1 MQTSS
6 DLNRKHTLDSMKEE
20 QDINWYAEE
29 AATFGDRL
37 AGARE
42 ANGMT
47 QAQLAKNLG
56 IKLAT
61 LKAWEQDLSE
71 PRANRLSMLAG
82 LLNVSIMWLL
92 NGEGEGVESPDE
104 RDIQTRD
111 VNDLFLELRSLK
123 TQLRQS
129 SDSLGALEK
138 RLREA
143 LRSQKQE

>member
-1 MQTSS
+1 MEKQ
-6 DLNRKHTLDSMKEE
+6 E
-20 QDINWYAEE
+20 INWYAEE

-42 ANGMT
+42 ASGMT

-56 IKLAT
+56 VKLST

-92 NGEGEGVESPDE
+92 NGEGEGIDPPDKING
-104 RDIQTRD
+104 RLQDA
-111 VNDLFLELRSLK
+111 NDLFLELRSLRAQFK
-123 TQLRQS
+123 QS
-129 SDSLGALEK
+129 SDRLGAIEK
-138 RLREA
+138 RLREV
-143 LRSQKQE
+143 LGSDIQ

>member
-1 MQTSS
+1 MV
-6 DLNRKHTLDSMKEE
+6 EE

-29 AATFGDRL
+29 SATFGDRL

-42 ANGMT
+42 ANVMT

-92 NGEGEGVESPDE
+92 NGEGEGVEPPDD
-104 RDIQTRD
+104 RDALSQD

-123 TQLRQS
+123 TQLKKS
-129 SDSLGALEK
+129 SDRLGALEK

-143 LRSQKQE
+143 LGAQK

>member
-1 MQTSS
+1 M
-6 DLNRKHTLDSMKEE
+6 MEE

-29 AATFGDRL
+29 STTFGDRL

-42 ANGMT
+42 ANVLT

-92 NGEGEGVESPDE
+92 NGEGEGVEPPDD
-104 RDIQTRD
+104 RDALSQD

-123 TQLRQS
+123 TQLKQS
-129 SDSLGALEK
+129 SDRMGALEK

-143 LRSQKQE
+143 LVAQK

>member
-1 MQTSS
+1 M
-6 DLNRKHTLDSMKEE
+6 MEE
-20 QDINWYAEE
+20 QDRNWYAEE

-56 IKLAT
+56 IKFAT

-92 NGEGEGVESPDE
+92 NGEGEGVEPPGEPDV
-104 RDIQTRD
+104 RSQD
-111 VNDLFLELRSLK
+111 VNDLFLELRSIK
-123 TQLRQS
+123 TQLKQS
-129 SDSLGALEK
+129 SDRLGALEK

-143 LRSQKQE
+143 LRVQK

>member
-6 DLNRKHTLDSMKEE
+6 DLNRKHRLDSMKEE

-143 LRSQKQE
+143 LRSQK

>member
-1 MQTSS
+1 
-6 DLNRKHTLDSMKEE
+6 MKEE

-56 IKLAT
+56 IKLAK

-104 RDIQTRD
+104 RDVHSRD

>member
-6 DLNRKHTLDSMKEE
+6 DLNRKHRLDSMKEE

-92 NGEGEGVESPDE
+92 NGEGEGVESPDK
-104 RDIQTRD
+104 RDVRSRD

>member
-1 MQTSS
+1 MI
-6 DLNRKHTLDSMKEE
+6 EE
-20 QDINWYAEE
+20 KDINWYAEE
-29 AATFGDRL
+29 SATFGDRL

-42 ANGMT
+42 ANVMT

-61 LKAWEQDLSE
+61 LQAWEQDLSE

-92 NGEGEGVESPDE
+92 NGEGEGVEPPDD
-104 RDIQTRD
+104 RDALSQD
-111 VNDLFLELRSLK
+111 VNDLFFEMRSLK
-123 TQLRQS
+123 TQLKQS
-129 SDSLGALEK
+129 SDRMGALEK

-143 LRSQKQE
+143 LAAQN

>member
-1 MQTSS
+1 M
-6 DLNRKHTLDSMKEE
+6 MEE

-29 AATFGDRL
+29 STTFGDRL

-42 ANGMT
+42 ANVLT

-71 PRANRLSMLAG
+71 PRANLLSMLAG

-104 RDIQTRD
+104 RDALSRNMD
-111 VNDLFLELRSLK
+111 DLFLELRSLK
-123 TQLRQS
+123 IQLKQS
-129 SDSLGALEK
+129 SDRLGALEK
-138 RLREA
+138 NLREA
-143 LRSQKQE
+143 LAAQKKKEKKQKD

>member
-1 MQTSS
+1 MEKK
-6 DLNRKHTLDSMKEE
+6 DL
-20 QDINWYAEE
+20 NWYAED

-56 IKLAT
+56 IKFAT

-92 NGEGEGVESPDE
+92 NGEGEGVGPPDE
-104 RDIQTRD
+104 SGVRSQDL
-111 VNDLFLELRSLK
+111 NDLFLELRSLK
-123 TQLRQS
+123 TQLKQS
-129 SDSLGALEK
+129 SDRLGALEK

-143 LRSQKQE
+143 LGVQK

>member
-1 MQTSS
+1 M
-6 DLNRKHTLDSMKEE
+6 EE
-20 QDINWYAEE
+20 QDRNWYAEE

-82 LLNVSIMWLL
+82 LLNVSVMWLL
-92 NGEGEGVESPDE
+92 NGEGEGVEPPGE
-104 RDIQTRD
+104 RDVRSQD
-111 VNDLFLELRSLK
+111 VNDLFLELRNIK
-123 TQLRQS
+123 TQLKQS
-129 SDSLGALEK
+129 SDRLGALEK

-143 LRSQKQE
+143 L

>member
-1 MQTSS
+1 M
-6 DLNRKHTLDSMKEE
+6 EE

-29 AATFGDRL
+29 SATFGDRL

-42 ANGMT
+42 ANMMT

-92 NGEGEGVESPDE
+92 NGEGEGVEPPDD
-104 RDIQTRD
+104 RDVLSQD

-123 TQLRQS
+123 THLKKS
-129 SDSLGALEK
+129 SDRLGALEK

-143 LRSQKQE
+143 LGAQK

>member
-1 MQTSS
+1 M
-6 DLNRKHTLDSMKEE
+6 MEE
-20 QDINWYAEE
+20 QDINWYADES
-29 AATFGDRL
+29 ATFGDRL

-42 ANGMT
+42 ANLMT

-92 NGEGEGVESPDE
+92 NGEGEGVEPPDD
-104 RDIQTRD
+104 RDALSQD

-123 TQLRQS
+123 TQLKQS
-129 SDSLGALEK
+129 SDLLGALEK

-143 LRSQKQE
+143 LGAQI